1 MPDDGLGVPQHEEA
15 TVVLVILLFLA
26 HPGGECHP
34 IFLRSRPN
42 LPEQGYKTR
51 FELCLELTVG
61 LVVSIGIQETTWSEY
76 DVCVF
81 LHLRP

>member
-15 TVVLVILLFLA
+15 TVVLVVLLFLA
-26 HPGGECHP
+26 HPGGEFHR

-42 LPEQGYKTR
+42 LTVQGYQTR
-51 FELCLELTVG
+51 FEVRLQLAVR